1 MILFVS
7 DMHFGRGSRAEER
20 ASEAAL
26 VACLRTYET
35 TVERLYLVG
44 DVFDEYIEYRTLI
57 PKGFVRFQ
65 ALLAD
70 WTDRRVPVTYLV
82 GNHDPWH
89 RDYFEHELGV
99 RLVFDDLIEIVG
111 GRTIYL
117 RHGDGIAP
125 TSRAYRWVKPWL
137 RHPVPVWLYRSLLPA
152 DAGFR
157 LARWVNKRMRDKD
170 VEPEIVDGLR
180 THARRILAETP
191 ADLAVMGHSH
201 QPEMC
206 IWPEGVYLNT
216 GCWYQARTFA
226 GLDHDGPK
234 LLHWNGEQAID
245 VDQETWA

>member
-7 DMHFGRGSRAEER
+7 DIHFGRGNRAEER

-35 TVERLYLVG
+35 TIERLYLVG

-65 ALLAD
+65 ALLAE

-89 RDYFEHELGV
+89 RDYFEQELGV
-99 RLVFDDLIEIVG
+99 RIVFDALTETVG
-111 GRTIYL
+111 DRTIYL
-117 RHGDGIAP
+117 THGDGIAR
-125 TSRAYRWVKPWL
+125 TSRAYQWLKPWL

-152 DAGFR
+152 DTGLRF
-157 LARWVNKRMRDKD
+157 ARWFNRRMGDKD
-170 VEPEIVDGLR
+170 IKTATIEGLR
-180 THARRILAETP
+180 AHARRILAETP

-201 QPEMC
+201 HPEMHL
-206 IWPEGVYLNT
+206 WPEGVYLNT
-216 GCWYQARTFA
+216 GCWYQAHRFA
-226 GLDHDGPK
+226 CLAPDGPK
-234 LLHWNGEQAID
+234 LLHWNGAQTIT
-245 VDQETWA
+245 VDQVSYA